1 MSVFGNIGSMGII
14 KSLLGVDF
22 QCTILN
28 FGLINE
34 GRIFKNLICQLT
46 ILLPYTASGHK
57 ATGYRFVG
65 VEIDIS

>member
-1 MSVFGNIGSMGII
+1 MGII
-14 KSLLGVDF
+14 KSLLGVNF

-46 ILLPYTASGHK
+46 ILLLYTASGHK
-57 ATGYRFVG
+57 AGGHRFIG
-65 VEIDIS
+65 IEIDMS